1 MKKIRMR
8 RLRPTIRVAISAISG
23 SKRGN
28 GMVDGALGKGQEA
41 GTREDGPEDI
51 GKAQT
56 GNPAIGKQII
66 KSELRPALQ
75 LEIGRVSSAMAE
87 V

>member
-1 MKKIRMR
+1 MKPMIRA
-8 RLRPTIRVAISAISG
+8 AISVISG

-28 GMVDGALGKGQEA
+28 GIVGDALGMDQEV

-75 LEIGRVSSAMAE
+75 LEIGRMSSAMAE